1 MIIDRQYP
9 EALQYQPDKRT
20 LDESVQKAKLALLN
34 DIKRSV
40 YIYRVDC
47 GGCNGCEIEIFSTIT
62 PVFDA
67 ERFGI
72 KNTPSP
78 RHADILVY
86 TGAMTRAMRMPA
98 LRAYDGAP
106 DPKLVVSY
114 GACGCTGGVFHDNY
128 CTWGGTDKIIPVDV
142 YIPGCPPTPAQT
154 IYGFAMTL
162 GLLGQ
167 KLKHK
172 DDFEKPGEQATL
184 RYADIPYKVRTT
196 LEKEARLY
204 SGYLQG
210 EQLADEF
217 LTTLEKNPQNVMGA
231 VSALIEGQSDPRRAE
246 AYKHLGDT
254 LNKMTVDADANQA
267 LLKQALEKVI
277 VAGGDS
283 KATAIASE
291 ALIGNGR

>member
-78 RHADILVY
+78 RHAEV
-86 TGAMTRAMRMPA
+86 
-98 LRAYDGAP
+98 
-106 DPKLVVSY
+106 
-114 GACGCTGGVFHDNY
+114 
-128 CTWGGTDKIIPVDV
+128 
-142 YIPGCPPTPAQT
+142 
-154 IYGFAMTL
+154 
-162 GLLGQ
+162 
-167 KLKHK
+167 
-172 DDFEKPGEQATL
+172 
-184 RYADIPYKVRTT
+184 
-196 LEKEARLY
+196 
-204 SGYLQG
+204 
-210 EQLADEF
+210 
-217 LTTLEKNPQNVMGA
+217 
-231 VSALIEGQSDPRRAE
+231 
-246 AYKHLGDT
+246 YKHLGDT

-277 VAGGDS
+277 VAGGDG
-283 KATAIASE
+283 KAAAIVSE

>member
-162 GLLGQ
+162 GLLSQ

-231 VSALIEGQSDPRRAE
+231 VSALIEGQSDPRRAVV
-246 AYKHLGDT
+246 YKHLGDT

-277 VAGGDS
+277 VADGDS
-283 KATAIASE
+283 KAAAIVSE

>member
-9 EALQYQPDKRT
+9 EALQYQPDVRK
-20 LDESVQKAKLALLN
+20 LDESVQKAKAALLN

-47 GGCNGCEIEIFSTIT
+47 GGCNGCEIEIFATIT

-98 LRAYDGAP
+98 LRAFDGAP

-172 DDFEKPGEQATL
+172 EEFEKPGEQATL
-184 RYADIPYKVRTT
+184 RFPDIPYKVRTT

-210 EQLADEF
+210 GNLADEF
-217 LTTLEKNPQNVMGA
+217 LATLEKNPGNVMGS
-231 VSALIEGQSDPRRAE
+231 VSSLIASQTDPRRAE
-246 AYKHLGDT
+246 VYTHLGEV
-254 LNKMTVDADANQA
+254 LNSMTIADDANEK
-267 LLKQALEKVI
+267 LLKEALQKVV
-277 VAGGDS
+277 VANGGDAAAS
-283 KATAIASE
+283 IFAKALDSD
-291 ALIGNGR
+291 GR